1 MCRFRDGILYWTKLQ
16 QKKLACIIGAR
27 NHLDGG
33 MKGGGQMMT
42 DNQFNSYKRLLS
54 DRLRE
59 IVDEQ
64 KTDREKSDT
73 KLKKLVEILENEL
86 KIP

>member
-1 MCRFRDGILYWTKLQ
+1 
-16 QKKLACIIGAR
+16 
-27 NHLDGG
+27 
-33 MKGGGQMMT
+33 MMT
-42 DNQFNSYKRLLS
+42 DNQFNSYKRLLA

-64 KTDREKSDT
+64 SSDREKSDT
-73 KLKKLVEILENEL
+73 KLRKLVEILENEL